1 MHNLKTEGRML
12 MIINSKVKA
21 LQRQAGYTL
30 VELSISVA
38 IISVL
43 IVTGLFG
50 VPRIL
55 DTNKISTTVQQV
67 SIANANFSKLAA
79 QTGGGG
85 FAYTP
90 TYVTTTS
97 AALAGMGV
105 FPDEAIL
112 RNGSIAYGV
121 KHPFNG
127 SIYSKS
133 VGTPITGFLGVDE
146 GYILKL
152 ENVPAKNCFAM
163 TSAFGNTAV
172 QISVDGSFTAAPA
185 TSAITASAATPEVA
199 TGSAGAVIVKN
210 AGQTLNAATLAS
222 QCALN
227 PTVVKNI
234 YLWFAY

>member
-1 MHNLKTEGRML
+1 MHNSKTHEGML
-12 MIINSKVKA
+12 MIVNSKVKA

-43 IVTGLFG
+43 IVTGLYG

-55 DTNKISTTVQQV
+55 ETNKISNTVQQV
-67 SIANANFSKLAA
+67 SIANANYSKLAA
-79 QTGGGG
+79 QTGSGA
-85 FAYTP
+85 FAYTA
-90 TYVTTTS
+90 TYAAATS
-97 AALAGMGV
+97 SPLAGMGI

-133 VGTPITGFLGVDE
+133 VGLPITGFLGVDE

-163 TSAFGNTAV
+163 ASAFGNTAV
-172 QISVDGSFTAAPA
+172 QISVDAPA
-185 TSAITASAATPEVA
+185 TAPTTSAITTSAATVETA
-199 TGSAGAVIVKN
+199 NGGGAAVIVKQ
-210 AGQTLNAATLAS
+210 AGQTLTASTLAS